1 MPSPFPGMDPY
12 LEDPRTWPDLHHELI
27 SEIRAQLTGQLR
39 PKYVARIEERVYIS
53 DDRDPGR
60 KVIVPDIHVAPR
72 NESQSIEPAVGA
84 PEDSSVAVVEPIVRT
99 TLIDDEIHE
108 AYVTLFDVAQREIVA
123 VIEVLSPTNKFPNSE
138 GRKSY
143 LQKRYEVMR
152 STTHFVEIDLLR
164 EGDRIPVE
172 PGLPDCEYLMHVS
185 RNGDRP
191 QAKLWAVRLN
201 QRLPELR
208 IPLRPEDDDA
218 RLDLQAILNSV
229 YDRAG
234 YDLIAGYSRDPV
246 PPLPPEWSEW
256 ARKLL
261 TEKGLRK

>member
-1 MPSPFPGMDPY
+1 MDPF
-12 LEDPRTWPDLHHELI
+12 LEDPRHWPHIHHSLI
-27 SEIRAQLTGQLR
+27 SEIQATLTSQLR
-39 PKYVARIEERVYIS
+39 PKYVAQIEERVYIS

-60 KVIVPDIHVAPR
+60 KVIVPDVYVAQHSER
-72 NESQSIEPAVGA
+72 RSIDPTVGNL
-84 PEDSSVAVVEPIVRT
+84 EDSSIAVVEPIVRT

-108 AYVTLFDVAQREIVA
+108 AYVSLFDVEQREVVA
-123 VIEVLSPTNKFPNSE
+123 VIEVLSPTNKFPGSE

-143 LQKRYEVMR
+143 LQKRHDVMR
-152 STTHFVEIDLLR
+152 STTHLVEVDLLR
-164 EGDRIPVE
+164 AGDRIPVE

-191 QAKLWAVRLN
+191 QAKLWAVRLD

-218 RLDLQAILNSV
+218 RLDLQAVLNSV

-234 YDLIAGYSRDPV
+234 YDLIADYSREPV
-246 PPLPPEWSEW
+246 PPLSAEWNEW
-256 ARKLL
+256 AQNRLA
-261 TEKGLRK
+261 EKGLRS